1 MEVKVH
7 KERLLHLSGVF
18 LGRLPY
24 SRLAVIEP
32 YEIAWLSMDLGD
44 LKDPRW
50 MYLKAFLF
58 LVAGTLAGAG
68 LLLSAPSLT
77 NLFLLLC
84 VIVSFSRFY
93 YFCFYVIERY
103 IDPSFRFA
111 GLSSVAAY
119 LWRKRRS

>member
-1 MEVKVH
+1 
-7 KERLLHLSGVF
+7 
-18 LGRLPY
+18 
-24 SRLAVIEP
+24 
-32 YEIAWLSMDLGD
+32 MDLGD

-50 MYLKAFLF
+50 MYLKAVLF

-68 LLLSAPSLT
+68 LLLAAPSLT

-93 YFCFYVIERY
+93 YFCFYVIEKY

-111 GLSSVAAY
+111 GLSSVLTY
-119 LWRKRRS
+119 LWRKR